1 MTDEEMVQAWKD
13 RIYSKSDEIDPE
25 SERYWFDLA
34 YGFFLGL
41 GADAAKAYGLAIEIE
56 SRKLL

>member
-1 MTDEEMVQAWKD
+1 MVQAWKD